1 MKILKEILDWSEVW
15 ATLIPLIV
23 YLWFRPK
30 PNWVKPLLIYI
41 VIAFLLGLI
50 IDVTWKS
57 TELGISQWVKKT
69 FWWLYQG
76 KYLYTLIFYN
86 INSFIRLV
94 LLTFFFLLVNPSYR
108 KVYVLISGL
117 FVIAGITN
125 FIFFEDIEL
134 SFSSR
139 QFAVEAAIILLYCL
153 LYFYNVNMNDQI
165 KSLTALP
172 HFWVVVG
179 LTLYTSVNFL
189 IFLFYKYLI
198 SEEFTAEWKFAIDIW
213 NVHNL
218 SYIVLMTFIAVGF
231 RKAKTQ

>member
-23 YLWFRPK
+23 YLWLKPK
-30 PNWVKPLLIYI
+30 AAWVKPLLAYI
-41 VIAFLLGLI
+41 VIALLLALI

-57 TELGISQWVKKT
+57 TELGISQWVKKN
-69 FWWLYQG
+69 FWWLYHG

-94 LLTFFFLLVNPSYR
+94 LLTLFFLLVNPSYR
-108 KVYVLISGL
+108 KVYVVISGL
-117 FVIAGITN
+117 FVVAVITN
-125 FIFFEDIEL
+125 FVFFEDIEL

-172 HFWVVVG
+172 HF
-179 LTLYTSVNFL
+179 
-189 IFLFYKYLI
+189 
-198 SEEFTAEWKFAIDIW
+198 
-213 NVHNL
+213 
-218 SYIVLMTFIAVGF
+218 
-231 RKAKTQ
+231 